1 MATRKQSA
9 KPKVRKQTTKA
20 QREPVTP
27 ESVHLKQAKGSKN
40 RGGGPGG
47 NYWHIFVGEE
57 RAGYVF
63 INVIDELP
71 FGQHASI
78 QISVNAKNRN
88 KHIGRVAY
96 RLACEQSKHDKV
108 VAHMRKSNLASKR
121 AAEEAGF
128 QVVEDE
134 NIPQMAMIWRRQLS
148 NGHDSATTLS
158 S

>member
-1 MATRKQSA
+1 MATQKQSA
-9 KPKVRKQTTKA
+9 KPKVRKQTTKVR
-20 QREPVTP
+20 REPVNP
-27 ESVHLKQAKGSKN
+27 ESVRLVQGKGSKD
-40 RGGGPGG
+40 RGGGSGG
-47 NYWHIFVGEE
+47 SYWHIYVGEE

-78 QISVNAKNRN
+78 QISVNAKHCNRR
-88 KHIGRVAY
+88 IGRVAY
-96 RLACEQSKHDKV
+96 RLACEQSEHDEV

-128 QVVEDE
+128 TVVEDE